1 MSSSARGI
9 KRLTDRELCLSAES
23 LTADL
28 IVSCHKLLLRQN
40 FSSPLPL
47 YGRWWI
53 IEFQDRFIQTL
64 NSWLELCSRSV
75 WISGSWPTGTHVKA
89 GGLISHAAAS
99 IRRWSH
105 FNHQPANEKSKVMY
119 VFFPFGLWFL
129 AVLNL
134 SEAPFGWDL
143 FLEGRPDDFNIT
155 WSVIFAS
162 PSII

>member
-1 MSSSARGI
+1 MFWNTVSWMSSSARGI

-28 IVSCHKLLLRQN
+28 IVFCHKLLLRQN

-53 IEFQDRFIQTL
+53 IELQDRFIQTL
-64 NSWLELCSRSV
+64 NSWLKLCSRSV

-119 VFFPFGLWFL
+119 VFFSIR
-129 AVLNL
+129 AVISCCFKPLR
-134 SEAPFGWDL
+134 SPIWMGFVSRGEAGWL
-143 FLEGRPDDFNIT
+143 
-155 WSVIFAS
+155 
-162 PSII
+162 